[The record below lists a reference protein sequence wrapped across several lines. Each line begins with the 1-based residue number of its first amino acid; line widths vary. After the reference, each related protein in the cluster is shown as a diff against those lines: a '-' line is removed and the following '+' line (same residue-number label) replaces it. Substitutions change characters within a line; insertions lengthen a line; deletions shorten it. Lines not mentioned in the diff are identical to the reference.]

1 MTDADLSRLR
11 ERMVSRLAAGSQA
24 PSAMVADALRA
35 VPRHVFLPELE
46 PGAAYRDEAIVTKRD
61 ADGQPIS
68 SSSQPTI
75 MAIMLDQLGL
85 APGQRVLEIGA
96 GTGYNAALLKR
107 IVGAE
112 GTVVS
117 VDLDEDVAQQAR
129 DHLAAAGYRDVT
141 VVCGDGAAGYP
152 AQAPYDR
159 VIATVGVSDLAPAW
173 LSQLAPGGRI
183 VVPLDLRGAQRSV
196 AFERAGDCWQSR
208 SVVPCGFMR
217 MRGSLAGPE
226 RTRVSGDT
234 RELAVTLPDGRDVDI
249 AAVARAL
256 AGPAAECVT
265 GVVAG
270 PAQLFDGLG
279 LWLALHEPRWGVLT
293 GSAAAGPAAGGPA
306 AGGGAGGGAGAGAA
320 VADGA
325 SRAAG
330 LAGGG
335 GMAALA
341 GAGGAPAL
349 AALVR
354 APVRVQDRR
363 ATAGIFAGDSF
374 AVLARPD
381 EPDPDTGPGTGTGPG
396 SGTGPGLGRGRPGP
410 GRPARSPAFTLC
422 ALGYGP
428 GGADLAADLAAQVVA
443 WDTAGRPG
451 TDGLY
456 ITACPKPG
464 HPAHP
469 GGTAAVISRPH
480 TTFTVSPIR

>member
-1 MTDADLSRLR
+1 
-11 ERMVSRLAAGSQA
+11 
-24 PSAMVADALRA
+24 
-35 VPRHVFLPELE
+35 VFLPELE
-46 PGAAYRDEAIVTKRD
+46 PEAAYRDEAIVTKRD

-96 GTGYNAALLKR
+96 GTGYNAALLKH

-117 VDLDEDVAQQAR
+117 IDLDEDVAEQAR
-129 DHLAAAGYRDVT
+129 EHLAAAGCPDVT
-141 VVCGDGAAGYP
+141 VVSGDGAAGYP
-152 AQAPYDR
+152 ARAPYDR

-173 LSQLAPGGRI
+173 LSQLTPDGRI

-226 RTRVSGDT
+226 RTWVSGDVKD
-234 RELAVTLPDGRDVDI
+234 LAVTLPDGRDVDI
-249 AAVARAL
+249 TAVARAL

-279 LWLALHEPRWGVLT
+279 LWLALNEPRWGVLT
-293 GSAAAGPAAGGPA
+293 GSATAG
-306 AGGGAGGGAGAGAA
+306 
-320 VADGA
+320 VV
-325 SRAAG
+325 
-330 LAGGG
+330 
-335 GMAALA
+335 AALA
-341 GAGGAPAL
+341 
-349 AALVR
+349 R

-363 ATAGIFAGDSF
+363 ATAGIFAGDSL

-381 EPDPDTGPGTGTGPG
+381 DPAGTEPQLPA
-396 SGTGPGLGRGRPGP
+396 
-410 GRPARSPAFTLC
+410 RPARASAFTLC

-428 GGADLAADLAAQVVA
+428 AGAELAAELAAQVGA
-443 WDTAGRPG
+443 WDAAGRPG
-451 TDGLY
+451 TDGLR

-464 HPAHP
+464 SPALPAGH
-469 GGTAAVISRPH
+469 GAVISRPH
-480 TTFTVSPIR
+480 TMFTVSAEG

>member
-1 MTDADLSRLR
+1 VAGADLTRLR
-11 ERMVSRLAAGSQA
+11 ERMVSRLAAGSQP

-46 PGAAYRDEAIVTKRD
+46 PEAAYRDEAIVTKRD

-96 GTGYNAALLKR
+96 GTGYNAALLKH
-107 IVGAE
+107 IVGAG

-117 VDLDEDVAQQAR
+117 IDLDEDVAEQAR
-129 DHLAAAGYRDVT
+129 EHLAAAGCPDVT
-141 VVCGDGAAGYP
+141 VVSGDGAAGYP
-152 AQAPYDR
+152 ARAPYDR

-173 LSQLAPGGRI
+173 LSQLTPDGRI

-226 RTRVSGDT
+226 RTWVSGDVKD
-234 RELAVTLPDGRDVDI
+234 LAVTLPDGRDVDI

-279 LWLALHEPRWGVLT
+279 LWLALNEPRWGVLT
-293 GSAAAGPAAGGPA
+293 GSATAG
-306 AGGGAGGGAGAGAA
+306 
-320 VADGA
+320 VV
-325 SRAAG
+325 
-330 LAGGG
+330 
-335 GMAALA
+335 AALA
-341 GAGGAPAL
+341 
-349 AALVR
+349 R

-381 EPDPDTGPGTGTGPG
+381 DPGSDTGRGAGTG
-396 SGTGPGLGRGRPGP
+396 RPV
-410 GRPARSPAFTLC
+410 PARRARPTAFTLC

-428 GGADLAADLAAQVVA
+428 GGAELAAELAAQVGA
-443 WDTAGRPG
+443 WDATGRPG
-451 TDGLY
+451 TDGLC
-456 ITACPKPG
+456 ITACPKPAA
-464 HPAHP
+464 PAHP
-469 GGTAAVISRPH
+469 AGPGAVISRPH
-480 TTFTVSPIR
+480 TTFTVSAVR